1 MNFLMIALCM
11 QIPSQEH
18 YDYSDIIAEAYKCAN
33 AKEENI
39 NPEIIAEL
47 LFIENEFFVQY
58 HIPDKLR
65 GMLLA
70 AACNESGY
78 NPKARGDWK
87 TTKKGKKYARAK
99 GIVQFWPWAEKEYG
113 FKRNNYKLSAHF
125 WMAHIVK
132 QRTRNRC
139 PRVFSEVKKWVGA
152 WTQAVRGKA
161 TRKNK
166 FHCYSGNQH
175 YRRLMRWNRRIKKH
189 YVPVN

>member
-1 MNFLMIALCM
+1 MNFLIIALCIH
-11 QIPSQEH
+11 IPSQQN
-18 YDYSDIIAEAYKCAN
+18 YDYSDIIFEAYKCLN

-47 LFIENEFFVQY
+47 LFIENEFFVQ
-58 HIPDKLR
+58 HNIPDELR

-78 NPKARGDWK
+78 NPRARGDWK
-87 TTKKGKKYARAK
+87 ITKKGKKYPRAK
-99 GIVQFWPWAEKEYG
+99 GILQFWPWAEKEYG
-113 FKRNNYKLSAHF
+113 FKRDDYKLSAYF
-125 WMAHIVK
+125 WMTHIAK

-139 PRVFSEVKKWVGA
+139 PNFFSEVKKWVGA

-161 TRKNK
+161 TMKNR

-175 YRRLMRWNRRIKKH
+175 YRRLMRWNKRIRKH
-189 YVPVN
+189 YVPSQ